1 MSKERIQMFEPPH
14 VGQIIKE
21 EFLEPNK
28 ISISKFAELLGV
40 NRAYVSKIVNE
51 QAGVSPAMAL
61 RLSKVLNTSVGLWLN
76 MQQQYDLWQ
85 AKKNTDLTK
94 VKMLDLSLMAVRN

>member
-14 VGQIIKE
+14 VGQLIKE

-28 ISISKFAELLGV
+28 ISISKFAKSLGV
-40 NRAYVSKIVNE
+40 NRAYVSKIINE

-61 RLSKVLNTSVGLWLN
+61 RLAKVLNTSVSLWLN
-76 MQQQYDLWQ
+76 MQQQHDLWQ

-94 VKMLDLSLMAVRN
+94 VKVLDFSLTSVHN

>member
-14 VGQIIKE
+14 VGQLIKE

-28 ISISKFAELLGV
+28 ISISKFAQSLGV
-40 NRAYVSKIVNE
+40 NRAYVSKIINE

-61 RLSKVLNTSVGLWLN
+61 RLSIVLNTSVGLWLN
-76 MQQQYDLWQ
+76 MQQQYDLWE

-94 VKMLDLSLMAVRN
+94 VKPLDFTLIAVHN

>member
-14 VGQIIKE
+14 VGQLIKE
-21 EFLEPNK
+21 EFLEPNN
-28 ISISKFAELLGV
+28 ISITKFADSLGV
-40 NRAYVSKIVNE
+40 NRAYVSKIINE

-61 RLSKVLNTSVGLWLN
+61 RLSKVLNTTVGLWLN

-94 VKMLDLSLMAVRN
+94 VKALDFTLTAIHS

>member
-14 VGQIIKE
+14 VGQLIRE

-28 ISISKFAELLGV
+28 ISISKFAESLGV
-40 NRAYVSKIVNE
+40 NRAYVSKIINE

-61 RLSKVLNTSVGLWLN
+61 RLAKVLNTSVGLWLN
-76 MQQQYDLWQ
+76 MQQQHDLWQ

-94 VKMLDLSLMAVRN
+94 VKVLDFSLTKIHH